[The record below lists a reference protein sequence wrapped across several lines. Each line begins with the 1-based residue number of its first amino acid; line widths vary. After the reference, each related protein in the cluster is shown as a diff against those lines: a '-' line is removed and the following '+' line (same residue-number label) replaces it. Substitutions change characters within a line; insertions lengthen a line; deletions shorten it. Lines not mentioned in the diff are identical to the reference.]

1 MCRNH
6 DVWSTK
12 ARWGQRR
19 GRLGA
24 VIVAAVE
31 VSSRRHRIR
40 RKNRAAASLSHALS
54 RRLEAP
60 SKVSRRARADATGWA
75 RPRRDARPW
84 RTPEEWFRPLM
95 GPMAHSRPDTRG
107 FPTRR
112 R

>member
-1 MCRNH
+1 VCRNH

-40 RKNRAAASLSHALS
+40 RENRAAASLSRAPLPPPGGAVKSLPS
-54 RRLEAP
+54 RQGRCDGMGSPTTRCP
-60 SKVSRRARADATGWA
+60 SVAD
-75 RPRRDARPW
+75 
-84 RTPEEWFRPLM
+84 PL
-95 GPMAHSRPDTRG
+95 GVV
-107 FPTRR
+107 
-112 R
+112 

>member
-40 RKNRAAASLSHALS
+40 REKSRGYQSFAAPLPPPGGAVKSLPS
-54 RRLEAP
+54 RQGRCDGMGSPTTEYP
-60 SKVSRRARADATGWA
+60 SVAD
-75 RPRRDARPW
+75 P
-84 RTPEEWFRPLM
+84 
-95 GPMAHSRPDTRG
+95 
-107 FPTRR
+107 
-112 R
+112 